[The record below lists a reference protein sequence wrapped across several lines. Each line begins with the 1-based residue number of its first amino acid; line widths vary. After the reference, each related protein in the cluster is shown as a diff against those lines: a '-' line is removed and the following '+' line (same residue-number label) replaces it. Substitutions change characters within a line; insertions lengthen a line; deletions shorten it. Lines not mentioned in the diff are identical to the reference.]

1 VKISE
6 ETRDA
11 IVGAAN
17 DLLADGVANPTNEQV
32 RSRLGKGSLSHISP
46 VMKEWREARK
56 AEAKAALEM
65 PRGLSQAVH
74 ESIGR
79 LWGVATGL
87 AQASFEAHRKE
98 ADEAVRYAEQ
108 ERDEALSEVGRL
120 ELVVEELE
128 KELSAGRVKLEV
140 LEGKLEREVS
150 RNAELA
156 AENSSLSSDLTARRE
171 QLDALRLD
179 MDVVRQDYRSLQ
191 AELVEMAKSGR
202 DRSVD

>member
-1 VKISE
+1 MKISE
-6 ETRDA
+6 ETRDS
-11 IVGAAN
+11 IIGAAN
-17 DLLADGVANPTNEQV
+17 DLLAEGNANPTNEQV

-56 AEAKAALEM
+56 AEAKTALEM

-98 ADEAVRYAEQ
+98 ADEAVGYAEQ

-120 ELVVEELE
+120 ELDVEEL
-128 KELSAGRVKLEV
+128 KKAFSAERVKLES

-150 RNAELA
+150 RNAELV
-156 AENSSLSSDLTARRE
+156 AENSSLRSDLSARRE

-191 AELVEMAKSGR
+191 AELIDMAKSGR

>member
-1 VKISE
+1 MKISE
-6 ETRDA
+6 ETRDS
-11 IVGAAN
+11 IIGAAN
-17 DLLADGVANPTNEQV
+17 DLLAEGNANPTNEQV
-32 RSRLGKGSLSHISP
+32 RSRLGRGSLSHISP

-56 AEAKAALEM
+56 AEAKTALEM
-65 PRGLSQAVH
+65 PRGLSQAIH

-98 ADEAVRYAEQ
+98 ADDAVRYAEQ
-108 ERDEALSEVGRL
+108 ERDEALSEAFNA
-120 ELVVEELE
+120 E
-128 KELSAGRVKLEV
+128 RVKLES

-150 RNAELA
+150 RNAELV
-156 AENSSLSSDLTARRE
+156 AENSSLRSDLTARRE

-191 AELVEMAKSGR
+191 AELIDMAKSGR

>member
-11 IVGAAN
+11 IIEAAN
-17 DLLADGVANPTNEQV
+17 DLLVEGCANPTNEQV

-65 PRGLSQAVH
+65 PRGLSEAIH
-74 ESIGR
+74 ESVGR

-87 AQASFEAHRKE
+87 AQATYEAHRKE
-98 ADEAVRYAEQ
+98 AEEAVRYAEQ

-120 ELVVEELE
+120 EFDVEEL
-128 KELSAGRVKLEV
+128 KKALSAESVKAES
-140 LEGKLEREVS
+140 LEGRLKREVS
-150 RNAELA
+150 KSSELF
-156 AENSSLSSDLTARRE
+156 AENSSLRSDLTARRE

-179 MDVVRQDYRSLQ
+179 VEMVRQDYRSLQ
-191 AELVEMAKSGR
+191 AELIEMAKSGR
-202 DRSVD
+202 GQSAD